1 MIRYDDA
8 LPLFAALIES
18 KLGRKATLENF
29 FLRDA
34 IGRLTF
40 VPVSPIDS
48 SSEGEIR
55 REAAKL
61 LPYVDGEI
69 GSIASPEDLFD
80 SNLRDENV
88 GLPEW
93 IEHQAFR
100 GFVRLVERRIVGQDW
115 LQPPRDPIEGVP
127 PITVFASH
135 KGGVGRSTALAVS
148 AAALSERGFSVL
160 VVDLDLEAPGLGE
173 MLLNE
178 APKFGAL
185 DYFVEDGLSN
195 VDDSFLGDLIAPS
208 TIATG
213 GSIHVVPAIGR
224 MGYASPQN
232 VLGKIARAYLEKVL
246 NEATAAAILGLGADV
261 LLFGVCMI
269 WRKESKRPHLILTT
283 TIKDAPHYAWPILND
298 ANYLEFDP
306 LMHVDQV
313 FFPHV

>member
-1 MIRYDDA
+1 MTRYDDA
-8 LPLFAALIES
+8 LPLVAALVES

-34 IGRLTF
+34 SGRLTF
-40 VPVSPIDS
+40 VPVSPIDQ
-48 SSEGEIR
+48 SSEEEIR

-61 LPYVDGEI
+61 LPYVDGES
-69 GSIASPEDLFD
+69 GAIASPEDLFD
-80 SNLRDENV
+80 PNLREENV

-93 IEHQAFR
+93 IEHKAFR

-148 AAALSERGFSVL
+148 AAALSEKGFSVL

-178 APKFGAL
+178 APKFGTL

-195 VDDSFLGDLIAPS
+195 VDDSFFGDLLAPS

-224 MGYASPQN
+224 IGYASPQN
-232 VLGKIARAYLEKVL
+232 VLGKIARAYLEKVGPDGTTETFLERARTLVSQLAARANYDAIFVGVRAGL

-261 LLFGVCMI
+261 LLFGVDTCHTL
-269 WRKESKRPHLILTT
+269 STS
-283 TIKDAPHYAWPILND
+283 
-298 ANYLEFDP
+298 
-306 LMHVDQV
+306 
-313 FFPHV
+313 